1 MPTFDAVR
9 TTLEKWS
16 RATNAETA
24 PGGSGVFAR
33 FLEELGVRWSCS
45 AEDMARVPRSGPVVV
60 VANHPFGLAEGMTL
74 GALLGQVRPDVKFL
88 ANSMLAGIPGTEE
101 YLIPVDPFGG
111 AAKANWRGLRR
122 SIRWLEQGGLLVT
135 FPAGEVAALKL
146 PRMEIAEPE
155 WNDRIARL
163 IRITGARTVPVF
175 FHGVNSAAFQLAGLI
190 HPRLRT
196 ALLPHELVNK
206 KGRTIRVAIGGPV
219 KAETLSRM
227 ATDREAIDYLRQRTQ
242 LLQARS
248 SSPARSSSMEEPWR
262 FHIGPLRIDPPRAK
276 IAGAVDP
283 RALLEE
289 ARSLTAEHV
298 LLESGDYRVC
308 VAQAGEIPNTLREIG
323 RLREIAFRNAGEG
336 SGRSL
341 DLDRF
346 DRHYLHLWVSHRE
359 TAEVLGAY
367 RLACTDTV
375 EAADLY
381 ASTLFRFRPELLK
394 RLNPAV
400 ELGRSFVR
408 PEYQTRQGCGARG
421 RDPQKPLPPGTLDT
435 GAPLRGRATHKSS
448 QALLLLWK
456 GIGRWVA
463 RHPRYRVLFGPVSIS
478 REYSQASKALMVSY
492 LETRRGELA
501 GQVAP
506 RRQFRAGRLCGCD
519 AGLLAPLLRNVEDL
533 SEVVAELEADGK
545 GVPVLLRQY
554 LQLGGTVLAFNVD
567 RAFSDV
573 VDGLVVVDL
582 ARLTPTVLEKYLGRE
597 GAAGFRAMHLL

>member
-1 MPTFDAVR
+1 MASPDAVR
-9 TTLEKWS
+9 TTLQKWS
-16 RATNAETA
+16 RAKAGEMV

-33 FLEELGVRWSCS
+33 FLEELDVRWSCS
-45 AEDMARVPRSGPVVV
+45 AGDMARIPRSGPVVV
-60 VANHPFGLAEGMTL
+60 VANHPFGLVEGATL
-74 GALLGQVRPDVKFL
+74 GALLSQIRPDVKFL
-88 ANSMLAGIPGTEE
+88 ANSVLASVPGTEE

-111 AAKANWRGLRR
+111 AAKTNWRGLRR
-122 SIRWLEQGGLLVT
+122 SIEWLQQGGLLVT

-155 WNDRIARL
+155 WNERIASL
-163 IRITGARTVPVF
+163 IRITRACAVPVY
-175 FHGVNSAAFQLAGLI
+175 FHGVNSAAFQLVGLI

-196 ALLPHELVNK
+196 ALLPRELLNK
-206 KGRTIRVAIGGPV
+206 KGHTIRVAIGGPV
-219 KAETLSRM
+219 KAESLSRL
-227 ATDREAIDYLRQRTQ
+227 ATDREAMDYLRQRTH
-242 LLQARS
+242 LLQAR
-248 SSPARSSSMEEPWR
+248 PAQTFKAGAEPPQ
-262 FHIGPLRIDPPRAK
+262 FHIGPLRIDVPRVN

-283 RALLEE
+283 RALREE
-289 ARSLTAEHV
+289 AGNLAAQQV

-308 VAQAGEIPNTLREIG
+308 FAQAERIPNTLREIG
-323 RLREIAFRNAGEG
+323 RLREIAFRKAGEG
-336 SGRSL
+336 TGRSL

-346 DRHYLHLWVSHRE
+346 DKHYLHLWVSHRE
-359 TAEVLGAY
+359 TAEVSGAY

-375 EAADLY
+375 ESASDLY
-381 ASTLFRFRPELLK
+381 TTTLFRFRPPLLE

-408 PEYQTRQGCGARG
+408 PEH
-421 RDPQKPLPPGTLDT
+421 QK
-435 GAPLRGRATHKSS
+435 SY

-492 LETRRGELA
+492 LEAQRVRRAPPAESGTVSRRTPFCASSLEARCGEFT
-501 GQVAP
+501 GEVAP

-519 AGLLAPLLRNVEDL
+519 AALLAPLLRNLEEL

-582 ARLTPTVLEKYLGRE
+582 AGLAPAVLEKYLGRE
-597 GAAGFRAMHLL
+597 GAAGFRAAHRL

>member
-1 MPTFDAVR
+1 MATPDAVR

-16 RATNAETA
+16 RAKTAE
-24 PGGSGVFAR
+24 PVPNGNGVFAR
-33 FLEELGVRWSCS
+33 FLKELDVRWSCS
-45 AEDMARVPRSGPVVV
+45 PEDIARIPRSGPVMV

-74 GALLGQVRPDVKFL
+74 GALLAQVRPDVKFL
-88 ANSMLAGIPGTEE
+88 ANSLLASVPGTDD

-122 SIRWLEQGGLLVT
+122 SIDWLRRGGLLVT

-146 PRMEIAEPE
+146 PQMQIAEPQ
-155 WNDRIARL
+155 WNDCIARL
-163 IRITGARTVPVF
+163 IRITHARAVPVY
-175 FHGVNSAAFQLAGLI
+175 FHGVNSAAFHLAGLI

-196 ALLPHELVNK
+196 ALLPHELLNK
-206 KGRTIRVAIGGPV
+206 RGHTIRVAIGGPV
-219 KAETLSRM
+219 KEESLSRL
-227 ATDREAIDYLRQRTQ
+227 ATDREAMDYLQQRTH
-242 LLQARS
+242 LLQSRLVPSRPVQSRPAS
-248 SSPARSSSMEEPWR
+248 VEPPAR
-262 FHIGPLRIDPPRAK
+262 FQIGPIRIDPPWAK

-283 RALLEE
+283 LALREE
-289 ARSLTAEHV
+289 AANLTSEHV
-298 LLESGDYRVC
+298 LLEGGEYRVC
-308 VAQAGEIPNTLREIG
+308 VAKAAEIPNTLREIG
-323 RLREIAFRNAGEG
+323 RLREIAFRKAGEG

-346 DRHYLHLWVSHRE
+346 DKHYLHLWVSHRE
-359 TAEVLGAY
+359 TAVVSGAY
-367 RLACTDTV
+367 RLTCTDTV
-375 EAADLY
+375 ESASDLY
-381 ASTLFRFRPELLK
+381 TSTLFRFRPALLE

-408 PEYQTRQGCGARG
+408 PEH
-421 RDPQKPLPPGTLDT
+421 QK
-435 GAPLRGRATHKSS
+435 SY

-492 LETRRGELA
+492 LEARQGDFA
-501 GQVAP
+501 GQAAP

-519 AGLLAPLLRNVEDL
+519 ASLLAPLLRNLEEL

-582 ARLTPTVLEKYLGRE
+582 AGLAPAVLEKYLGRD
-597 GAAGFRAMHLL
+597 GAAGFRALHQL